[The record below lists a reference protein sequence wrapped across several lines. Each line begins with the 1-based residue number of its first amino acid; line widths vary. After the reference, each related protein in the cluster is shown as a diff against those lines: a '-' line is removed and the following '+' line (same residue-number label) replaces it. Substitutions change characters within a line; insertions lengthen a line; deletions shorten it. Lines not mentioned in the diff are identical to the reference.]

1 MNNKFKELIKR
12 NVPSILINFARNI
25 RHSAKLRVSKRH
37 INYLIKERKTI
48 YLEIGAGN
56 KKGKNGWITLDLTP
70 DCDIYWDLNKGLP
83 FPDKSIYKIYS
94 SHVFE
99 HFTFKEGQKLLDE
112 CLRVLVKDGIFSIC
126 VPNAKLWID
135 AYSDNNKSLNK
146 NQFFGY
152 KLAYNNISQIDYV
165 NYIAYMDG
173 HHKYM
178 FDEKNLIIILEKKG
192 FGNVRLRNFDPSLDL
207 KERNY
212 GSIYA
217 EAQK

>member
-1 MNNKFKELIKR
+1 MNKKFKKLIKR

-25 RHSAKLRVSKRH
+25 RHSAKLRVSKRD
-37 INYLIKERKTI
+37 INYLINERKTI

-83 FPDKSIYKIYS
+83 FTDESICKIYS

-99 HFTFKEGQKLLDE
+99 HFTFKEGQRLLDE
-112 CLRVLVKDGIFSIC
+112 CLRVLKIGGIFSIC

-135 AYSDNNKSLNK
+135 AYSNNKSLNIT
-146 NQFFGY
+146 QFFGY
-152 KLAYNNISQIDYV
+152 KLAYTNISQIDYV

-178 FDEKNLIIILEKKG
+178 FDEKNLIIILKRKG
-192 FGNVRLRNFDPSLDL
+192 FRNVRLRNFDPNLDL

>member
-1 MNNKFKELIKR
+1 MNNKLKEFIKR

-25 RHSAKLRVSKRH
+25 RHFAKLRISKRH

-83 FPDKSIYKIYS
+83 FPDESICKIYS

-99 HFTFKEGQKLLDE
+99 HFTFKEGQRLLDE
-112 CLRVLVKDGIFSIC
+112 CLRVLKKGGIFSIC

-135 AYSDNNKSLNK
+135 AYSNNKSLNK

-178 FDEKNLIIILEKKG
+178 FDEKNLIIILERKG
-192 FGNVRLRNFDPSLDL
+192 FRNVRLRNFDPNLDL
-207 KERNY
+207 KERDFE
-212 GSIYA
+212 SIYA

>member
-1 MNNKFKELIKR
+1 MNNKVKEIIKQY
-12 NVPSILINFARNI
+12 VPSILINFARNV
-25 RHSAKLRVSKRH
+25 RHSVKLRVSKRH
-37 INYLIKERKTI
+37 INYFLKEREKI

-56 KKGKNGWITLDLTP
+56 KKGENGWITLDLAP

-83 FPDKSIYKIYS
+83 FSDESVSKIYS

-99 HFTFKEGQKLLDE
+99 HFTFKEGQRLLDE

-126 VPNAKLWID
+126 VPNAKIYIE
-135 AYSDNNKSLNK
+135 AYLISDCLYE

-152 KLAYNNISQIDYV
+152 KPAYNNTSRIDYV
-165 NYIAYMDG
+165 NYTAYMDG

-178 FDEKNLIIILEKKG
+178 FDQQNLIVMLENKG
-192 FGNVRLRNFDPSLDL
+192 FSNVRLRNFDPNLDL
-207 KERNY
+207 KERDFE
-212 GSIYA
+212 SIYA

>member
-1 MNNKFKELIKR
+1 MNNKFKELIKW

-83 FPDKSIYKIYS
+83 FSDESVCKIYS

-99 HFTFKEGQKLLDE
+99 HFTFKEMQRLLDE
-112 CLRVLVKDGIFSIC
+112 CLRVLKKGGIFSIC

-135 AYSDNNKSLNK
+135 AYSNNKSLNK

-178 FDEKNLIIILEKKG
+178 FDEKNLIIILERKG
-192 FGNVRLRNFDPSLDL
+192 FRNVRLRNLDPGLDL
-207 KERNY
+207 KERDFE
-212 GSIYA
+212 SIYA

>member
-1 MNNKFKELIKR
+1 MNNKFIKELIKR

-25 RHSAKLRVSKRH
+25 RHSAKLRISKRH

-56 KKGKNGWITLDLTP
+56 KKGENGWITLDLTP

-126 VPNAKLWID
+126 VPNAKIYIE
-135 AYSDNNKSLNK
+135 AYLNSTCLYE
-146 NQFFGY
+146 NRFFGY
-152 KLAYNNISQIDYV
+152 KPAYNNTSRIDYV
-165 NYIAYMDG
+165 NYTAYMEG
-173 HHKYM
+173 YHKYM
-178 FDEKNLIIILEKKG
+178 FDEQNLILILESKG
-192 FGNVRLRNFDPSLDL
+192 FRNVRLRNFDPSLDV
-207 KERNY
+207 KERDFE
-212 GSIYA
+212 SIYA

>member
-12 NVPSILINFARNI
+12 NVPSILINFTRNI
-25 RHSAKLRVSKRH
+25 RHSEKLRVSKRH

-56 KKGKNGWITLDLTP
+56 KKGENGWITLDLTAK
-70 DCDIYWDLNKGLP
+70 CDLYWDLTNGIP
-83 FPDKSIYKIYS
+83 FPDESVSKIYS

-126 VPNAKLWID
+126 VPNAKIYIK
-135 AYSDNNKSLNK
+135 AYLNSACLCE
-146 NQFFGY
+146 NRFFGY
-152 KLAYNNISQIDYV
+152 KPAYNNTSRIDYV
-165 NYIAYMDG
+165 NYTAYMDG

-178 FDEKNLIIILEKKG
+178 FDEQNLIVILENKS
-192 FGNVRLRNFDPSLDL
+192 FRNVRLRNFDPSLDL
-207 KERNY
+207 KERDFE
-212 GSIYA
+212 SIYA